1 MADIAT
7 TYTLTTPG
15 PDITFNVG
23 DLGDGTDKLW
33 LTAIRGLDGPSIRA
47 PVDPVPFGNGGLV
60 HTFWKGPR
68 RVQFDGMLL
77 IEDPVDCME
86 RRNTMAAELMSAL
99 SSIIAADG
107 TLAWAF
113 VTASGTNNE
122 TLTVRNEIP
131 LEIAYSDNYT
141 VSTFSFG
148 LVSAAADPT

>member
-15 PDITFNVG
+15 PDITFNSG
-23 DLGDGTDKLW
+23 DLGDGTDKYW

-47 PVDPVPFGNGGLV
+47 PVDPVPFGNGGIV

-77 IEDPVDCME
+77 IEDPVNCML
-86 RRNTMAAELMSAL
+86 RRNTLAADLMSAL
-99 SSIIAADG
+99 SSIIAASG
-107 TLAWAF
+107 TLTWNF
-113 VTASGTNNE
+113 VTSGGTNAE
-122 TLTVRNEIP
+122 SLTVYNEIP
-131 LEIAYSDNYT
+131 LEISYSDNYT

-148 LVSAAADPT
+148 LVSEAADPT